1 MSNAY
6 SPATQQVSKPYI
18 TLDTFKQAPTALD
31 YTNLVVGGN
40 QAAQDAELSNAILRA
55 SSWID
60 QYCEQVIG
68 ATVDTEQMRARINRD
83 GQLILHPKSYPIV
96 ALTSLKVGYNQQS
109 LTAVPDC
116 SVAWLEDQ
124 QIVFPYANAN
134 LTWSNQGALSFAAGS
149 TAGNRVYCQYS
160 YVNGYAIT
168 TTASALTAGAT
179 SLTLVDATGLLPGST
194 FTLFD
199 GELTERVTV
208 ASSYTFGSATVP
220 LTSPLVNSH
229 LAGISASALPAAIQE
244 ACILATASYLKVRG
258 DSALVMGMGN
268 RVGSSVGFTSLQ
280 GPDMEHAKELLKPF
294 RVIR

>member
-68 ATVDTEQMRARINRD
+68 ATVDTEQQRARINRE
-83 GQLILHPKSYPIV
+83 GQLILHPKSYPII

-149 TAGNRVYCQYS
+149 TSGNRVYCNYS

-220 LTSPLVNSH
+220 LVSGLVNSH

-268 RVGSSVGFTSLQ
+268 RVGSAVGFSSLQ